1 MDDALEVAKTI
12 CNGNNCAALL
22 VLTPVVHTTSAQM
35 AIMTKRRQLE
45 DKLFTRL
52 VVASRH

>member
-1 MDDALEVAKTI
+1 MEVAKTI

-22 VLTPVVHTTSAQM
+22 VLTPVVHTASAQM